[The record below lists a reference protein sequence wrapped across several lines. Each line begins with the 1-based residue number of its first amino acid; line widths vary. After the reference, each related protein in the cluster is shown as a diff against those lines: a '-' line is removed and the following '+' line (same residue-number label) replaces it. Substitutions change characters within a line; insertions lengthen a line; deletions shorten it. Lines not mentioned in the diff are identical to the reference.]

1 MNLENAL
8 YKRKNESESENVSFS
23 VMSNSLRLH
32 GRTVAH
38 QAPLSMRVPRQEYW
52 SGLAFPPPGD
62 LPDLRSEPGSPA

>member
-32 GRTVAH
+32 G
-38 QAPLSMRVPRQEYW
+38 L
-52 SGLAFPPPGD
+52 
-62 LPDLRSEPGSPA
+62 